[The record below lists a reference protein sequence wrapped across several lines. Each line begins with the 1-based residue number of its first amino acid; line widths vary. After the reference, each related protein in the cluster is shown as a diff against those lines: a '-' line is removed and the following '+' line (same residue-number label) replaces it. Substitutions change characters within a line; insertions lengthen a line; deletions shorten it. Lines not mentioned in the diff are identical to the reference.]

1 MKKSDSNQLSLAT
14 TPILGQPPSDLLFEL
29 GTEELPPNSL
39 LTLRNALHDQVV
51 SELAKANLKH
61 GRINVFA
68 TPRRLAL
75 LIRDLESK
83 QPDKTLEKRGPALKA
98 AFNEDGT
105 PTRASEGF
113 ARSCGTSV
121 DQLNTL
127 TTDKGEWLCFHQS
140 IKGQAA
146 TDLIPTIFTR
156 SLAALPIARRMRWG
170 DSKIEFVR
178 PVHWI
183 VLLYGDQVVDANILG
198 IAAGRHSR
206 GHRFHHPQPLCIGM
220 PSDYP
225 ELLSDKGKVMVDFEE
240 RRSSIHRQALDAATA
255 VDGTAH
261 IEEGLLNE
269 ITALVEWP
277 VAVTGNIEKRYLE
290 LPSEVLMTTMQ
301 SNQKYFPVK
310 GPHGNPLPY
319 FIAFSNLDSHQPES
333 VKHGNERVIRPRLA
347 DAEFFWN
354 QDRKNSLA
362 SRVKLLSGIVFQKK
376 LGTLA
381 DKSRR
386 VQRLAECIAENLKVD
401 PALVKHAALL
411 AKSDLLT
418 DMVREF
424 PSLQGIIG
432 RYYAIADGEPPEVA
446 GAIEEQYLPKQS
458 GGKLPETQTGRI
470 LALAEKIDT
479 VTGIFSAGLI
489 PSGDKDPYALRRAA
503 LGVLRIVIEQELD
516 LDLRQLIELSLSLFS
531 HDFNRETLP
540 QTVFDF
546 FVDRQKGYCLDR
558 GYRPDEFA
566 AVAGVVPPR
575 PLDFELRLKAVREF
589 RLLPEA
595 ESLAAANKR
604 IRNILKKSETLP
616 IKEINQE
623 VWVESEERA
632 LFEASRKA
640 ESDLQPLLQSRDY
653 TRALTRLAELRDS
666 VDAFFDNVMVM
677 TEDPVLR
684 RNRLG
689 LLTLIETLF
698 LGIADISK
706 LQ

>member
-1 MKKSDSNQLSLAT
+1 MGDAC
-14 TPILGQPPSDLLFEL
+14 DLLFEL

-51 SELAKANLKH
+51 AELAKGELNH
-61 GRINVFA
+61 GTIEAFA

-75 LIRDLESK
+75 LIHDLESK

-105 PTRASEGF
+105 PSRASEGF

-127 TTDKGEWLCFHQS
+127 KTDKGEWLCFQQN
-140 IKGQAA
+140 IKGKAA
-146 TDLIPTIFTR
+146 TDLIPMIFNR
-156 SLAALPIARRMRWG
+156 SLSALPIARRMRWG

-178 PVHWI
+178 PVHWV
-183 VLLYGDQVVDANILG
+183 VLLYGDQVVDAQILG
-198 IAAGRHSR
+198 IATDRNSY
-206 GHRFHHPQPLCIGM
+206 GHRFHYPQALCIDA

-225 ELLSDKGKVMVDFEE
+225 ELLSGKGKVMVDFEA
-240 RRSSIHRQALDAATA
+240 RRSSIRQQAIDAASA
-255 VDGTAH
+255 VNGTVH

-301 SNQKYFPVK
+301 SNQKYFPIK
-310 GPHGNPLPY
+310 GPQGSLLPY
-319 FIAFSNLDSHQPES
+319 FIAFSNLDSKLPES

-347 DAEFFWN
+347 DAEFFWE

-362 SRVKLLSGIVFQKK
+362 SRAKLLSGIVFQKK

-381 DKSRR
+381 DKTVR
-386 VQRLAECIAENLKVD
+386 VQRLAENIAENLKVN
-401 PALVKHAALL
+401 PAMVKHAALL

-418 DMVREF
+418 DMVGEF

-432 RYYAIADGEPPEVA
+432 RYYAIADGEPDEVA
-446 GAIEEQYLPKQS
+446 IAIEEQYLPKQS
-458 GGKLPETQTGRI
+458 GGRLPETQTGRI

-503 LGVLRIVIEQELD
+503 LGVLRIVVEKQLD
-516 LDLRQLIELSLSLFS
+516 LDLRQLIEVSLGLYS
-531 HDFNRETLP
+531 HKFDREKLP
-540 QTVFDF
+540 QVVFDF
-546 FVDRQKGYCLDR
+546 FVDRQKGYCMDR
-558 GYRPDEFA
+558 GYRPDEFE
-566 AVAGVVPPR
+566 AVLAVTPPQ
-575 PLDFELRLKAVREF
+575 PLDFEMRLKAVREF
-589 RLLPEA
+589 RLLPAA

-604 IRNILKKSETLP
+604 IRNILRKSDTSP
-616 IKEINQE
+616 IEQVDKDIL
-623 VWVESEERA
+623 VESEEQA
-632 LFEASRKA
+632 LFEATLKA

-653 TRALTRLAELRDS
+653 TSALTRLAQLRDT
-666 VDAFFDNVMVM
+666 VDAFFDSVMVM
-677 TEDPVLR
+677 TEEPILR
-684 RNRLG
+684 QNRLG

-698 LGIADISK
+698 LQIADISK

>member
-1 MKKSDSNQLSLAT
+1 MVECR
-14 TPILGQPPSDLLFEL
+14 DLLFEL

-39 LTLRNALHDQVV
+39 LTLRNSLHDHVV
-51 SELAKANLKH
+51 AELAKSKLNH
-61 GRINVFA
+61 GQIKAFA

-75 LIRDLESK
+75 LIHDLDSK
-83 QPDKTLEKRGPALKA
+83 QPDKILEKRGPALKA

-127 TTDKGEWLCFHQS
+127 KTDKGEWLSFRQS
-140 IKGQAA
+140 IKGQTV
-146 TDLIPTIFTR
+146 TDLVPTILKQ
-156 SLAALPIARRMRWG
+156 SLSALPIARRMRWG

-178 PVHWI
+178 PVHWV
-183 VLLYGDQVVDANILG
+183 VLLYGDQVVDADILG
-198 IAAGRHSR
+198 IKTGRNSY
-206 GHRFHHPQPLCIGM
+206 GHRFHHPQFLCIDA
-220 PSDYP
+220 PLDYP
-225 ELLSDKGKVMVDFEE
+225 KLLSGRGKVMVDFEE
-240 RRSSIHRQALDAATA
+240 RRSSIHRQALDAASA

-261 IEEGLLNE
+261 IEQDLLNE

-310 GPHGNPLPY
+310 GPDGNLLPY
-319 FIAFSNLDSHQPES
+319 FIAFSNLDSNKLES

-347 DAEFFWN
+347 DAEFFWK

-362 SRVKLLSGIVFQKK
+362 SRVELLSGIVFQKK

-386 VQRLAECIAENLKVD
+386 VQRLAEYIAKALKVD
-401 PALVKHAALL
+401 TALVKHAALL

-418 DMVREF
+418 DMVGEF

-432 RYYAIADGEPPEVA
+432 RYYAIADGESPEVA

-458 GGKLPETQTGRI
+458 GGRLPETQIGQM

-479 VTGIFSAGLI
+479 VTGIFSAGMI

-503 LGVLRIVIEQELD
+503 LGVLRIIIEKELD
-516 LDLRQLIELSLSLFS
+516 LDLRQLIELSLGLFS
-531 HDFNRETLP
+531 HDFDQETLP
-540 QTVFDF
+540 QTVFNF

-558 GYRPDEFA
+558 GYQPDEFE
-566 AVAGVVPPR
+566 AVVSVLPTQ
-575 PLDFELRLKAVREF
+575 PLDFEMRLKAVKEF
-589 RLLPEA
+589 RSLPEA

-604 IRNILKKSETLP
+604 IRNILRKSEILP
-616 IKEINQE
+616 IEQINPE
-623 VWVESEERA
+623 VLVESEERA
-632 LFEASRKA
+632 LFEVSRKA
-640 ESDLQPLLQSRDY
+640 ESDLQPLLKSRDY
-653 TRALTRLAELRDS
+653 TSALTRLAELKDT

-677 TEDPVLR
+677 AEDPTLCK
-684 RNRLG
+684 NRLG

-698 LGIADISK
+698 LRIADISK